1 MARVL
6 LPLAEGFEEI
16 EAVTVV
22 DLLRR
27 AGIEVRTASL
37 AGRQV
42 TGSHGIRIEADI
54 TLDAADVAVLKRRAR
69 ESYGGNLS
77 AAFGEAARWIR
88 QREARQRLVGMLGGQ
103 TLTPAIAAAIDAEQT
118 GEAGQH

>member
-37 AGRQV
+37 AARSRCCTTV
-42 TGSHGIRIEADI
+42 TW
-54 TLDAADVAVLKRRAR
+54 L
-69 ESYGGNLS
+69 
-77 AAFGEAARWIR
+77 
-88 QREARQRLVGMLGGQ
+88 
-103 TLTPAIAAAIDAEQT
+103 
-118 GEAGQH
+118 

>member
-6 LPLAEGFEEI
+6 VPLPEGFEEI

-54 TLDAADVAVLKRRAR
+54 TIDAVDAADAAVPVPPRDEGRPGPPVPQHRHAPPRYEVLLRYGVRHEPWVAEVRPL
-69 ESYGGNLS
+69 
-77 AAFGEAARWIR
+77 
-88 QREARQRLVGMLGGQ
+88 
-103 TLTPAIAAAIDAEQT
+103 P
-118 GEAGQH
+118 

>member
-6 LPLAEGFEEI
+6 LPLPEGFEEI

-27 AGIEVRTASL
+27 AGVEVRTASL

-54 TLDAADVAVLKRRAR
+54 TLDDADVADYDMIVLP
-69 ESYGGNLS
+69 GGMPGADPLLFADLRYSITRTAPQIAPTSSTTIGSALS
-77 AAFGEAARWIR
+77 PKPIS
-88 QREARQRLVGMLGGQ
+88 RLLGSA
-103 TLTPAIAAAIDAEQT
+103 T
-118 GEAGQH
+118 